1 MDRACFAM
9 GMVARERSL
18 RGGERTRTYASVG
31 EDLVEVGLFGDV
43 DSFTN

>member
-1 MDRACFAM
+1 
-9 GMVARERSL
+9 L
-18 RGGERTRTYASVG
+18 GGERARANVGVG